1 MHGCVPESDQR
12 AGAVRCRSTW
22 TITRSAGLVAA
33 GTPRQPP
40 DPRSRYGR
48 RHPLGG
54 LVVTAAAA
62 VLTGGRSHAAIGQFA
77 KKVPQATRKR
87 LGIWQRPYS
96 DWCVAPGE
104 TTIRML
110 LPRIRCCGV
119 TRQPCRPAGP
129 SEGRSACLIEHG
141 DVGKLVEATGV

>member
-1 MHGCVPESDQR
+1 M
-12 AGAVRCRSTW
+12 
-22 TITRSAGLVAA
+22 
-33 GTPRQPP
+33 
-40 DPRSRYGR
+40 
-48 RHPLGG
+48 
-54 LVVTAAAA
+54 VTAAAA

-110 LPRIRCCGV
+110 LQRLDADQLDRAIG
-119 TRQPCRPAGP
+119 G
-129 SEGRSACLIEHG
+129 SSRSRL
-141 DVGKLVEATGV
+141 